1 MSGERYELGFGYYVV
16 KNNPDTRVSNST
28 ARREEATYF
37 DEEQPWSTTLSK
49 HGDHFGTTKLVT
61 ALSQKLTQQIRTR
74 YVLHLLMSL
83 VIKLTTILSLPH
95 IREQVQQKAILIKEK
110 LRGLPEPLDGNL
122 PARLFGELLNFEFEL
137 AKHFDGGFQDCSFQ
151 RDWYNESL
159 EFRAIMEGS
168 YPLVTIATVPTPSRK
183 VRSSTS
189 FGGMPGTPT
198 PIRNVALI
206 SVDSDSDSE
215 EPPKISPASSKRNT
229 KKRPHPST
237 QSTPQK
243 VARMS
248 EIPRF
253 KMDKLD
259 RKQFGLDEIRSIL
272 QNHYIGLPGE
282 TDPKATEQM
291 IQLSMAHWEQ
301 PVNQFIK
308 RTGELCQDMIHE
320 RVLSVFGH
328 RQNTQFYSE
337 LTGICGTFLSKAID
351 DQLMLVKQILSWE
364 QKKPKTLNE
373 VAIEVA
379 KNKHI
384 EYLQK
389 KRREVR
395 AKAWL
400 DQEEEKSGKQTTGLA
415 RTDKMAKV
423 TDAQLGPDLYSL
435 EIKAMGVSRSG
446 CPLWHC

>member
-1 MSGERYELGFGYYVV
+1 M
-16 KNNPDTRVSNST
+16 P
-28 ARREEATYF
+28 
-37 DEEQPWSTTLSK
+37 
-49 HGDHFGTTKLVT
+49 LVPE
-61 ALSQKLTQQIRTR
+61 
-74 YVLHLLMSL
+74 
-83 VIKLTTILSLPH
+83 LTTIISLPH
-95 IREQVQQKAILIKEK
+95 IREQVQQKAVLIKEK

-122 PARLFGELLNFEFEL
+122 PARLYGELLKFEFEL
-137 AKHFDGGFQDCSFQ
+137 AKYFDGGFQDCSFQ
-151 RDWYNESL
+151 RDWHNESL

-168 YPLVTIATVPTPSRK
+168 YPLVTIAAVQTPSRK

-198 PIRNVALI
+198 PIRNVAPI
-206 SVDSDSDSE
+206 SVDSDTDSE
-215 EPPKISPASSKRNT
+215 ERPKVSPASSKNT
-229 KKRPHPST
+229 KQKRLHPST

-243 VARMS
+243 VARIS

-253 KMDKLD
+253 KTDKVD
-259 RKQFGLDEIRSIL
+259 RKHFGLDEIRSIR
-272 QNHYIGLPGE
+272 QDHYIGLPGE
-282 TDPKATEQM
+282 NDPKATEQM

-301 PVNQFIK
+301 PVTQFIK
-308 RTGELCQDMIHE
+308 RTGELCQNMIYE

-337 LTGICGTFLSKAID
+337 LTDICGIFLSKAID
-351 DQLMLVKQILSWE
+351 DQLMLVKRILSWE

-379 KNKHI
+379 KDKQI

-389 KRREVR
+389 KRREFL

-415 RTDKMAKV
+415 RTDRMAKV
-423 TDAQLGPDLYSL
+423 TDAQLGPDPYSL
-435 EIKAMGVSRSG
+435 EIKAMGVSYSG
-446 CPLWHC
+446 RLLWRC